1 MQALKVRRLIYE
13 DYLKVWA
20 QNVDLLLTPVTL
32 SDAPLY
38 SEFLK
43 LDPRAQ
49 SAQQVS
55 LIQQMLSVYS
65 LQLNVFQDFCT
76 QPANM
81 AGVPALSLP
90 IKLSGKGLPL
100 SLQLMAPIY
109 DDLTL
114 FDAGQFIE
122 TAVKFPQLSVTIT

>member
-1 MQALKVRRLIYE
+1 MKYDVFLHENRNYEKYFVQALKVRRLINE

-55 LIQQMLSVYS
+55 SMICQ
-65 LQLNVFQDFCT
+65 
-76 QPANM
+76 
-81 AGVPALSLP
+81 LSLS
-90 IKLSGKGLPL
+90 IVYNLNINNSF
-100 SLQLMAPIY
+100 S
-109 DDLTL
+109 
-114 FDAGQFIE
+114 F
-122 TAVKFPQLSVTIT
+122 

>member
-1 MQALKVRRLIYE
+1 VQALKVRRLINE

-55 LIQQMLSVYS
+55 SMICQ
-65 LQLNVFQDFCT
+65 
-76 QPANM
+76 
-81 AGVPALSLP
+81 LSLS
-90 IKLSGKGLPL
+90 IVYNLNINNSF
-100 SLQLMAPIY
+100 S
-109 DDLTL
+109 
-114 FDAGQFIE
+114 F
-122 TAVKFPQLSVTIT
+122 